1 MMARP
6 LRTGEAHAPCRAC
19 STIESDEAWAALPLV
34 QVLRAEHL
42 RPLVTHWRARVI
54 EVRTCARC
62 GRDVARLV
70 AAATT

>member
-6 LRTGEAHAPCRAC
+6 LGRADAQAPCRAC

-42 RPLVTHWRARVI
+42 RPLVTRWRARDI

-70 AAATT
+70 AART